1 MRAVNYYYVNDFV
14 FIYPAVSY
22 CPPPYIFKNFPQG
35 ENRHEEFSF
44 SDNMIKTFFFFYE
57 SFVCVRTLHL
67 GCILKSFAIDGIL
80 VTVSIL
86 PPGLLFLQCNAVGF
100 PLLLK
105 NKTAELCVPTDSL
118 LSENN
123 YGAFSADEQIFI
135 STHVIGT
142 H

>member
-1 MRAVNYYYVNDFV
+1 MRSFQLQHNIKSLLLY
-14 FIYPAVSY
+14 
-22 CPPPYIFKNFPQG
+22 
-35 ENRHEEFSF
+35 FSGV
-44 SDNMIKTFFFFYE
+44 T
-57 SFVCVRTLHL
+57 FVCGRTLHS
-67 GCILKSFAIDGIL
+67 GCILISFEIDEIL

-123 YGAFSADEQIFI
+123 YGAFNADEQIFI
-135 STHVIGT
+135 PAHVIGT